1 MTGEW
6 WQGQREI
13 SERGIASS
21 RRRASHVG
29 SFPGKRLMEVGNE
42 SCGVVVSEVGAERGG
57 HVELGQLAWHGAAH
71 GIAVD
76 GSHHAMASMSS
87 RVAVS
92 AAAFSAEGKE
102 CWWAWRKRSRAPSTA
117 CADLRAGSVFS
128 VASCAPLVSALVDRA
143 CDRSVFTQNRKT
155 QPVSKGI

>member
-29 SFPGKRLMEVGNE
+29 SFPRKRLMEVGNE

-57 HVELGQLAWHGAAH
+57 HVELGQLAWHGAARRT
-71 GIAVD
+71 
-76 GSHHAMASMSS
+76 GSRWTAHIT
-87 RVAVS
+87 R
-92 AAAFSAEGKE
+92 
-102 CWWAWRKRSRAPSTA
+102 WRRCLLA
-117 CADLRAGSVFS
+117 
-128 VASCAPLVSALVDRA
+128 
-143 CDRSVFTQNRKT
+143 
-155 QPVSKGI
+155 